1 VEKKLKIKTKLLGA
15 ILVVIIIF
23 VVGNIST
30 LIQINKM
37 QADVNN
43 IDQSQL
49 PSMIDIEIL
58 NNDISDVQRLLE
70 AYVLET
76 DDKKDDLNKQLN
88 TMLDEITKSGKHYE
102 SIITTSEERQL
113 YGKFTTSWDTF
124 KSQIPAILADG
135 KANNYV
141 AANQKIRDAYIPWND
156 ANDTLDKLTA
166 LNQKYAQ
173 QADQNSIADVGMA
186 IRLNIILS
194 LLAIIIGLAIAFFLS
209 NNMVRS
215 LTMLSGAATKISE
228 DNLTEE
234 ILATSKDE
242 LGELAK
248 VFNRMRLNL
257 SKIVKEV
264 IDTANSLGASSQ
276 ELLAAAEEAT
286 ASSEQVSNTL
296 AQLATGATDQ
306 AVSVKETGAII
317 ERLSISAQHVAENAE
332 IVSQS
337 SEKAARAAELGSLQ
351 AENAVQQIEKIR
363 EVSAQTAEAVFQLG
377 NQSQQIGHIVEV
389 IKGIADQT
397 NLLALNAAI
406 EAARAGEQGKGFAVV
421 AEEVRKLA
429 EQSSI
434 SATQIATLIS
444 NIQRETEL
452 VIGVIENGK
461 GEVTAGVEA
470 VNLAENSFKTIVEE
484 VNTVVEQIQKVT
496 AATQEMSGGTT
507 QAVNSVESI
516 GVIAEQT
523 AASTQEVSAASE
535 QQAATMVS
543 VSQTA
548 EALAKLENNLGFL
561 VSKFKV

>member
-1 VEKKLKIKTKLLGA
+1 LKIKTKLIGA
-15 ILVVIIIF
+15 ILVVMIIF
-23 VVGNIST
+23 VAGNILT

-37 QADVNN
+37 QSDVNN

-49 PSMIDIEIL
+49 PSMIDIGTL
-58 NNDISDVQRLLE
+58 NMDISDVQRVLE

-76 DDKKDDLNKQLN
+76 DDKKEDLNKELN
-88 TMLDEITKSGKHYE
+88 TTLDEITKSSKHFA

-113 YGKFTTSWDTF
+113 YGNFTTSWDTF
-124 KSQIPAILADG
+124 KNQIPAILADG

-141 AANQKIRDAYIPWND
+141 AANQKIRADYISWND
-156 ANDTLDKLTA
+156 ANDTLDKITA

-173 QADQNSIADVGMA
+173 QADQNSLADAGMA
-186 IRLNIILS
+186 IRLNIIVS

-215 LTMLSGAATKISE
+215 LTMLSGATTKISE

-248 VFNRMRLNL
+248 VFNGMRLNL

-264 IDTANSLGASSQ
+264 IGTANSLGASSQ

-306 AVSVKETGAII
+306 AVSVKETGAVI

-377 NQSQQIGHIVEV
+377 SQSQQIGQIVEV

-406 EAARAGEQGKGFAVV
+406 EAARAGEQGRGFAVV

-484 VNTVVEQIQKVT
+484 VNTVVKQIQKVT
-496 AATQEMSGGTT
+496 VATQEMSSGTT

-523 AASTQEVSAASE
+523 AASTQEVSAASQE
-535 QQAATMVS
+535 QAATMVS

-548 EALAKLENNLGFL
+548 EALAKLENNLAFL

>member
-1 VEKKLKIKTKLLGA
+1 MKIKTKLLGA